1 MSDSGTSQEMA
12 EKLHSPSVL
21 CDLNPHPSKRIGNW
35 NALKDKVGH
44 SADLIFFHLPYHDII
59 QYSGNMWGRPHED
72 DLGSCGNYEDCIEK
86 MNYVIKKLYFS
97 LRQNRYLAILLGDIQ
112 QKGVFHFIAADMF
125 RIGNMKSWI
134 VKRQFHC
141 ISSKIQYSGKPFIL
155 IVAEPLVLFQK
166 EEIFLVP
173 FSIRKKGTF
182 QIQEQD
188 SISLT
193 WLYLLRMT
201 MEQLNGHATLKQ
213 LYQELRE
220 YPKAKKNKNYE
231 ARFRQPYMNMPM
243 VFCL

>member
-1 MSDSGTSQEMA
+1 MKRRRIFLFLYSMSDSGTSQEMA

-86 MNYVIKKLYFS
+86 MNCVIKKLYFS

-173 FSIRKKGTF
+173 FSIRKIRNIPDTRTGFHFIDVALFITDDNGTVKWTCNVKATVSG
-182 QIQEQD
+182 IKRVPKSQE
-188 SISLT
+188 
-193 WLYLLRMT
+193 
-201 MEQLNGHATLKQ
+201 E
-213 LYQELRE
+213 
-220 YPKAKKNKNYE
+220 
-231 ARFRQPYMNMPM
+231 
-243 VFCL
+243 